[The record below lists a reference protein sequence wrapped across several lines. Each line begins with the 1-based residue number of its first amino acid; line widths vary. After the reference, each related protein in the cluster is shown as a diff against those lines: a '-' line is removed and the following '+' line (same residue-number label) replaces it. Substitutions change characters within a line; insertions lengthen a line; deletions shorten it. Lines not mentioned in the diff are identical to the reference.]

1 MDAQYEEAF
10 YGSPESMTVKYL
22 NPNFLQKNFQLF
34 FFLNLHNYFDIHVCL
49 SLRRQSASVGA
60 KNTEAWKGRL
70 KRFFVDPYTVEL
82 AKNGTN
88 II

>member
-1 MDAQYEEAF
+1 M
-10 YGSPESMTVKYL
+10 VKKHVT
-22 NPNFLQKNFQLF
+22 NSERDS
-34 FFLNLHNYFDIHVCL
+34 NYP
-49 SLRRQSASVGA
+49 

-70 KRFFVDPYTVEL
+70 KRFLVDPYAVEL